1 MRAAARREFDQ
12 YYIAE
17 RNLTQLL
24 LIYKTV
30 IAEGRTRG

>member
-1 MRAAARREFDQ
+1 LEVARERERERERK
-12 YYIAE
+12 AK

-30 IAEGRTRG
+30 IAEGRARG